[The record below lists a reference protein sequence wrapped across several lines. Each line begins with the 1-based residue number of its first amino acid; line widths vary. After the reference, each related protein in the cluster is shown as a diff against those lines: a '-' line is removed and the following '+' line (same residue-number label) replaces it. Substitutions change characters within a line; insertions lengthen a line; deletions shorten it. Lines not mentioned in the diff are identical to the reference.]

1 MTLPRDAAA
10 DRANGNLYQESA
22 PAAELDLD
30 SCVFHKLCRAEEI
43 EDGVGKPF
51 TVEGTHL
58 AVYLYEDRYYACD
71 NRCPHMGY
79 PLSEGSIRD
88 GVLICHWHH
97 WEFDLKTGGCFLT
110 SGDDVRTFPVE
121 TRDDGF
127 LYVGIPQGEREAAQ
141 LRLIERGRRT
151 LDQGLKDRSTFLIA
165 KAVTA
170 LLADE
175 GVAYD
180 INSHHRLVDRR
191 PNDQRNGELG
201 RRIDQ
206 HRADTDGQAAAIGA

>member
-1 MTLPRDAAA
+1 MTLPRDALAA
-10 DRANGNLYQESA
+10 DRANGNLLQESA
-22 PAAELDLD
+22 TAAELDLD
-30 SCVFHKLCRAEEI
+30 SCVFHRLCRAEEL

-58 AVYLYEDRYYACD
+58 AVYLYENRYYACD

-121 TRDDGF
+121 RRDDGF

-141 LRLIERGRRT
+141 RRLIERG
-151 LDQGLKDRSTFLIA
+151 
-165 KAVTA
+165 
-170 LLADE
+170 
-175 GVAYD
+175 
-180 INSHHRLVDRR
+180 
-191 PNDQRNGELG
+191 
-201 RRIDQ
+201 
-206 HRADTDGQAAAIGA
+206 